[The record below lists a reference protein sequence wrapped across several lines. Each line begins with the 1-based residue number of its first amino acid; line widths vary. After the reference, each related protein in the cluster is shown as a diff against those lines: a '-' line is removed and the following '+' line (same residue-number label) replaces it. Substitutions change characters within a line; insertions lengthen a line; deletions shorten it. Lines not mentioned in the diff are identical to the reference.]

1 MVGVD
6 WVGVGHLG
14 DLFQPQRICDSV
26 IKVPKVTKSP
36 DLPSRKGWSMARPP
50 QPPLPALLQALGPGG
65 AVAPAPPA
73 AIPLSRLPIILLLH
87 CSTAVHTLPPS
98 PTPSSGPLPR
108 EGGSLVTPPR
118 LAAGFVPLHPPQL
131 KPFCL
136 RWLLQALHTPWGK
149 WGGGGGCG
157 SAVGEEIARRKRR
170 GQHALLRRSANGK

>member
-1 MVGVD
+1 MEHG
-6 WVGVGHLG
+6 
-14 DLFQPQRICDSV
+14 
-26 IKVPKVTKSP
+26 TT
-36 DLPSRKGWSMARPP
+36 PP
-50 QPPLPALLQALGPGG
+50 APLPALLQALGPGG

-118 LAAGFVPLHPPQL
+118 LAAGFIPLHPPQL

-149 WGGGGGCG
+149 WGGGGWLWFCG
-157 SAVGEEIARRKRR
+157 GSGDCSEKKEGATPPAASVC
-170 GQHALLRRSANGK
+170 